1 MKDDICNIVVA
12 RKRFQKKNKKKK
24 KKKEKKNAYFSDKI
38 ISFIYSSDYT
48 DLIY

>member
-1 MKDDICNIVVA
+1 MKDDILNIVVA
-12 RKRFQKKNKKKK
+12 KKKK
-24 KKKEKKNAYFSDKI
+24 VSKKKKEKKEKKNAYFSDKI

>member
-12 RKRFQKKNKKKK
+12 RKRFQKKKKE
-24 KKKEKKNAYFSDKI
+24 KKEKKNAYFSDKI

>member
-12 RKRFQKKNKKKK
+12 RKRFQKKKKK

>member
-1 MKDDICNIVVA
+1 MKDDIFNIVVA
-12 RKRFQKKNKKKK
+12 KKKKVSKKKK

>member
-1 MKDDICNIVVA
+1 MIFEILLLKE
-12 RKRFQKKNKKKK
+12 KGLKKKKK

>member
-1 MKDDICNIVVA
+1 MKDDIFNIVVA
-12 RKRFQKKNKKKK
+12 KKKK
-24 KKKEKKNAYFSDKI
+24 VSKKKKEKKEKKNAYFSDKI

>member
-1 MKDDICNIVVA
+1 MIFAILLLQEKGL
-12 RKRFQKKNKKKK
+12 KKKKKKK

>member
-1 MKDDICNIVVA
+1 MKGNICNIVVA
-12 RKRFQKKNKKKK
+12 KKKGLK
-24 KKKEKKNAYFSDKI
+24 KKQKEKKNAYFSDKI

>member
-1 MKDDICNIVVA
+1 MKDDIFNIVVA
-12 RKRFQKKNKKKK
+12 KKKKGFKKKK
-24 KKKEKKNAYFSDKI
+24 KEKKEKKNAYFSDKI